1 MAVYDFMSSNKIFI
15 TFYCLLPYSCRVSM
29 CRESAVTIPELSLVP
44 EVRRMTLFTGSPVCG
59 NQEMV

>member
-15 TFYCLLPYSCRVSM
+15 TFYCLLPYSCRV
-29 CRESAVTIPELSLVP
+29 RESAVTIPELSLVP

>member
-1 MAVYDFMSSNKIFI
+1 
-15 TFYCLLPYSCRVSM
+15 M
-29 CRESAVTIPELSLVP
+29 CGESAVTIPELSLVP